1 MHSVNFASKII
12 YMWIRSDKKNIK
24 MRNYMKTKN
33 ESFLPGKIF

>member
-12 YMWIRSDKKNIK
+12 YIWICSDKKHIK

-33 ESFLPGKIF
+33 ESFSPGKIF